1 VEGRTIVVLE
11 GDETGQELLE
21 EALRVVAPD
30 VIGVEFALER
40 FDLSLASRRET
51 NNGVVHDAARAV
63 REAGL
68 GLKAATITPEGAVV
82 LVKQFRPAVRR
93 VLTEIPA
100 GLLDVDGED
109 ALTCAS
115 RELFEETGYRH
126 EAIEFLGAFYSSAG
140 FTDEYV
146 HLFWART
153 RPTPEASPDPGI
165 EIVVRPLDAMVAS
178 ARAGRIRDAKTTL
191 ALLLAD
197 GRPSLP

>member
-1 VEGRTIVVLE
+1 MQEPLGTRTAFRGHAIRIDIEDWPGLPPYEVVRHP
-11 GDETGQELLE
+11 G
-21 EALRVVAPD
+21 AA
-30 VIGVEFALER
+30 GVLP
-40 FDLSLASRRET
+40 
-51 NNGVVHDAARAV
+51 
-63 REAGL
+63 
-68 GLKAATITPEGAVV
+68 ITPEGAVV
-82 LVKQFRPAVRR
+82 LVKQFRPAVRHE
-93 VLTEIPA
+93 LTEIPA

-126 EAIEFLGAFYSSAG
+126 EAIEFLGAYYSSAG